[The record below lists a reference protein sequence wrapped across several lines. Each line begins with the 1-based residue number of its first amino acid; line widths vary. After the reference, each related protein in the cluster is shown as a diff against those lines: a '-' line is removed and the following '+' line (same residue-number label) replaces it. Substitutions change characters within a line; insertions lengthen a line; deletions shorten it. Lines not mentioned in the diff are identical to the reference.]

1 MVWQAAD
8 AMAPC
13 AVTMRPPSV
22 ESVAMVR
29 VRARETIVEGGRGY
43 ETPPP
48 TPPRKRRPSPPATSP
63 SQPRISPRCCKVPT
77 PEPAA
82 EKFVERG
89 RVLQLGDGTKIRMD
103 SPRLKQA
110 MGHTGV
116 MTDDIKPLKT
126 TDFVLAARREG
137 KGEEQAKRIG
147 VRRYNMHELLRQQH
161 LAELL
166 ACRAQFPEPVR
177 APFPRQAS
185 PAVFLCPADIPDGCA
200 PAEGWRYSAGETTG
214 AAATTSGGRG
224 GAQRVR
230 PAPGTSP
237 LSAAPPSFFCTPLE
251 ILRPSW
257 A

>member
-110 MGHTGV
+110 MS
-116 MTDDIKPLKT
+116 KP
-126 TDFVLAARREG
+126 R
-137 KGEEQAKRIG
+137 
-147 VRRYNMHELLRQQH
+147 
-161 LAELL
+161 
-166 ACRAQFPEPVR
+166 
-177 APFPRQAS
+177 
-185 PAVFLCPADIPDGCA
+185 
-200 PAEGWRYSAGETTG
+200 
-214 AAATTSGGRG
+214 
-224 GAQRVR
+224 
-230 PAPGTSP
+230 
-237 LSAAPPSFFCTPLE
+237 
-251 ILRPSW
+251 
-257 A
+257 

>member
-1 MVWQAAD
+1 
-8 AMAPC
+8 MAPC

-126 TDFVLAARREG
+126 ADFVLAARREG

-177 APFPRQAS
+177 TIPTPSFAA
-185 PAVFLCPADIPDGCA
+185 AFLCPADILDGCA
-200 PAEGWRYSAGETTG
+200 LAEGWRPLAGETTG
-214 AAATTSGGRG
+214 AVAGSGGGG

-237 LSAAPPSFFCTPLE
+237 LLAAPPSFFARRLNSCAHPGGETRADPV
-251 ILRPSW
+251 RS
-257 A
+257 

>member
-1 MVWQAAD
+1 
-8 AMAPC
+8 MAPC

-185 PAVFLCPADIPDGCA
+185 PAAFLCPADISTAVLRLRLGVLWQERPPEPPPR
-200 PAEGWRYSAGETTG
+200 PAEGEAELNESVQPQVRRLFRLLLQAFLR
-214 AAATTSGGRG
+214 AA
-224 GAQRVR
+224 
-230 PAPGTSP
+230 
-237 LSAAPPSFFCTPLE
+237 
-251 ILRPSW
+251 
-257 A
+257 